1 MTVFWT
7 SMYCGTYPTVVALG
21 MLTDPDVG
29 ATPPVR
35 MFSRVVLPDP
45 FLPISPSFS
54 ESSI

>member
-1 MTVFWT
+1 
-7 SMYCGTYPTVVALG
+7 MYCGTYPTVVALG